1 MQSFTNCSA
10 LRLLLAV
17 STSAFAACKAV
28 VSSSSIVEALHRK
41 PLAKILITL
50 VVVIEVVV
58 VQQAIKYKNHSEQ
71 H

>member
-1 MQSFTNCSA
+1 MQSFTNCST

-28 VSSSSIVEALHRK
+28 VSRSSIVEALHQK
-41 PLAKILITL
+41 PLAKILITSL
-50 VVVIEVVV
+50 VVIEEVVV
-58 VQQAIKYKNHSEQ
+58 RQAIKYKNYSEQ